1 MSSSSGSFQ
10 KSSGGVGTMEEIP
23 PGQEMLE
30 TQMSAIDVAEIVRVR
45 YRCSTLIDLAWSQA
59 LQDKRA
65 KIRD

>member
-1 MSSSSGSFQ
+1 
-10 KSSGGVGTMEEIP
+10 MEEIP

>member
-1 MSSSSGSFQ
+1 
-10 KSSGGVGTMEEIP
+10 MEEIP

-30 TQMSAIDVAEIVRVR
+30 TQISVIDVAEIVRVR

-65 KIRD
+65 KSETDILWGRCRYLPK